1 MIAAL
6 MAYCLLASLLVA
18 VMGRAF
24 EEATRLVGLP
34 TRWAWAGALALTLGL
49 VAAAPY
55 RAAVQPPIEASRV
68 EAGEAVVGIEPE
80 RAERGPVESSP
91 GVLVRMVFEPILR
104 ATLPLG
110 TGFRSTALAGIWVI
124 LTLTLAGW
132 GVALLLRS
140 RRHRRGWPSA
150 LIVGERV
157 RIAPAGGPAVAGLI
171 RPEIVVPRWL
181 TNAPEAEQWMAV
193 FHEREHVR
201 AGDPYLLAFGYLAV
215 TLTPWNPV
223 VWWMHRRLRLAV
235 ELDCDRRVL
244 RRGVRPRTYG
254 SFLIEVAELGRGPLA
269 GAVTLAPSKPNLERR
284 LTAMTASTP
293 RYAAARAA
301 VIAAFG
307 ALLLT
312 TACDTR
318 LPTSAEIE
326 DMDVA
331 AAESELDRIKVL
343 QDVDVRYLVDG
354 VEVSPA
360 EARSLSADQI
370 ASINVMR
377 GSDGDG
383 SYGAASVNI
392 VTKEA
397 AAAALRDRTVEAR
410 RSDDLAHDSTRVREG
425 AAGELRLRGNT
436 SLAQTFEGLLLID
449 GVRTDA
455 DRLRDLHPDR
465 IESIEVLK
473 GRAAERLYSEPEAA
487 HGVILITTRR

>member
-24 EEATRLVGLP
+24 EEATRLLGLP

-49 VAAAPY
+49 TGSAPF
-55 RAAVQPPIEASRV
+55 RAAVQSPIEASRV
-68 EAGEAVVGIEPE
+68 EAGEAVIGMEPE
-80 RAERGPVESSP
+80 RADPGPIESSP
-91 GVLVRMVFEPILR
+91 RVLVLGVVEPMLR
-104 ATLPLG
+104 AMVPLG
-110 TGFRSTALAGIWVI
+110 AGFRGAVLGGIWI
-124 LTLTLAGW
+124 ALTVTLGGW
-132 GVALLLRS
+132 FMALLLRS
-140 RRHRRGWPSA
+140 RVHRRGWPSA
-150 LIVGERV
+150 FIVGERV
-157 RIAPAGGPAVAGLI
+157 RIAPAGGPAVAGLV

-181 TNAPEAEQWMAV
+181 AGAPEAEQRMAV

-201 AGDPYLLAFGYLAV
+201 ARDPYLLAFGYLAM
-215 TLTPWNPV
+215 TLLPWNPV
-223 VWWMHRRLRLAV
+223 VWWMHLRLRLAV

-254 SFLIEVAELGRGPLA
+254 SFLIEVAELGRSPLA
-269 GAVTLAPSKPNLERR
+269 GAVTLAASKPNLERR

-343 QDVDVRYLVDG
+343 QDVDVHYLVDG
-354 VEVSPA
+354 VQVSPT

-370 ASINVMR
+370 ASIEVR
-377 GSDGDG
+377 RAGDGDG
-383 SYGAASVNI
+383 SYGTPSVNI
-392 VTKEA
+392 VTKKA
-397 AAAALRDRTVEAR
+397 AAGALLDRAVEAR
-410 RSDDLAHDSTRVREG
+410 GSDDLRHDSTRVRDG
-425 AAGELRLRGNT
+425 VARELRLRGT
-436 SLAQTFEGLLLID
+436 TGLAQTFEGLLLID
-449 GVRTDA
+449 GVRA
-455 DRLRDLHPDR
+455 EVVRLRDLPPDR
-465 IESIEVLK
+465 IESIKVLK